1 LTQTNTKHI
10 VTDVIPR
17 QILLSLATKEI
28 QEGLLVLKGFVMKNV
43 DTMQVMVIL
52 VVVSQNVIA
61 VNQ

>member
-1 LTQTNTKHI
+1 MTQTNTKHI